1 MIWVWNSALLIR
13 GKYLPDTWD
22 LLEEIQY
29 LHKTSKKVFF
39 HRFYLECYIK
49 ILIKII
55 LIETHEILWFLKN
68 TFRICTLNKDIENL
82 RVATVKSVSLL
93 KNLFGLF
100 IKIWSMQLGFL
111 GLVFR
116 IYGDKF
122 VLEKFQTICYL
133 LEH

>member
-1 MIWVWNSALLIR
+1 MIWVSNSALLIR

-22 LLEEIQY
+22 LLGEIQY

-39 HRFYLECYIK
+39 HRFYLECYIQ

-82 RVATVKSVSLL
+82 RVATVKSGSQGLCNNCVQYLWRQVCL
-93 KNLFGLF
+93 KNV
-100 IKIWSMQLGFL
+100 SN
-111 GLVFR
+111 
-116 IYGDKF
+116 D
-122 VLEKFQTICYL
+122 L
-133 LEH
+133 LPTWALKSPANVALL